1 MVAAAYSSGVD
12 LDAYVLAHQGEW
24 SRLQQLAK
32 RRRLSGAEADELLD
46 LYQRTATHLSYLRS
60 TAPDPTVLQYL
71 STVLAKARAKAMGA
85 RTSTWASVAEFFTRS
100 FPAMLYT
107 TRRWWLTVLVVN
119 VAVAFVIG
127 WWMAFHPGMQT
138 KLLSPSEIDQ
148 LVNHDF
154 ADYYSENAA
163 GDFAAKVWTN
173 NAWVAA
179 ICIAGGA
186 LGFPVILMLWSNI
199 VNVGAM
205 GGILASHGHAAEF
218 FGLILPHGMLELTA
232 VFVAAGT
239 GLQLFWSWVE
249 PGDLTRSASFAR
261 AARSA
266 MTVAMGLVVVLL
278 ISGIIEAFVTPSG
291 LPTWARIV
299 IGIAAEVAFLAYVFT
314 LGRSAARA
322 GVTGDVADIDREAL
336 APARA

>member
-1 MVAAAYSSGVD
+1 MD

-24 SRLQQLAK
+24 ARLQELAK
-32 RRRLSGAEADELLD
+32 QRRLTSTDADELLD
-46 LYQRTATHLSYLRS
+46 LYQRVATHLSYLRS
-60 TAPDPTVLQYL
+60 AAPDPTVLQYL
-71 STVLAKARAKAMGA
+71 STILAKARSRAMGA
-85 RTSTWASVAEFFTRS
+85 RTSSWESVGEFFLRT
-100 FPAMLYT
+100 FPAKLYT
-107 TRRWWLTVLVVN
+107 TRRWWLTVLLVN
-119 VAVAFVIG
+119 VVVAFAIG
-127 WWMAFHPGMQT
+127 WWVADHPGVQT
-138 KLLSPSEIDQ
+138 TLLSPSEIDK

-154 ADYYSENAA
+154 ADYYSEHAA
-163 GDFAAKVWTN
+163 GDFAGKVWTN

-179 ICIAGGA
+179 VCIAGGA

-199 VNVGAM
+199 FNLGAI
-205 GGILASHGHAAEF
+205 GGLMASHGRASVF

-278 ISGIIEAFVTPSG
+278 ISGVIEAFVTPSD
-291 LPTWARIV
+291 LPTWARIA
-299 IGIAAEVAFLAYVFT
+299 IGALAEAAFLTYVFT
-314 LGRSAARA
+314 LGRVAARE
-322 GVTGDVADIDREAL
+322 GVTGDVADFDQAAF
-336 APARA
+336 APARG